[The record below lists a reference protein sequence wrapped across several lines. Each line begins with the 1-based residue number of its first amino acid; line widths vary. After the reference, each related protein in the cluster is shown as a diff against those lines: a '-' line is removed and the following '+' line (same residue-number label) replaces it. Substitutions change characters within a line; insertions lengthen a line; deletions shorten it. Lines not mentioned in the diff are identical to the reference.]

1 MNQSIIIGIAA
12 VIALGTVAQWIAW
25 RLKMPS
31 ILILLI
37 TGFVA
42 GPAILGFLNPDKLL
56 GDVLF
61 PFVSMSTALILY
73 EGGLSLKLSELS
85 HVGRAVR
92 NLLTAGVLITWVLA
106 SLLAFFLMGWDWK
119 LSALFGAILTVTGPT
134 VIIPLLRFI
143 RPSPKLG
150 SILKWE
156 GIVVDPIGALL
167 AVLVFEALLVSE
179 RGDPLTVAILGIVK
193 TVVIGGGL
201 GYVAARILVLF
212 FRRFWI
218 PDFLHN
224 PASLMMVLTVYA
236 ASNYFQEESGLL
248 AVTVMGVALAN
259 QKSVPIRHII
269 EFKEI
274 LRVVL
279 ISSLFILLAARV
291 TRADMQLIDASAIL
305 FLLGLVFI
313 VRPATV
319 FISTIGTTLN
329 WKDKVFLSWMAP
341 RGIVAAAVTSI
352 FAIQLKSNGIA
363 DAGAMVPVMFT
374 IIVGTV
380 ALYGISAGFLGRL
393 LGVAGDQDPQ
403 GVIIVGGHY
412 WARVLGKI
420 LQDQKIRVQMIDTN
434 PYHVT
439 ACKMLDLPAIQGN
452 ILDESIQEQ
461 LDLSTTGRM
470 VALTSNDEVNSLA
483 ALRFTELFGRG
494 EVYQISPYSDQG
506 VTKDKNQVPRELRG
520 RCLFDHSLTYSAFS
534 RRFAEGADI
543 KVLEVGKDIAAQEVK
558 NTENITP
565 LFLVDPSSKKLS
577 IYTAEIQAQPDNGD
591 LLVVLK
597 D

>member
-1 MNQSIIIGIAA
+1 MNEGIIIGIAA
-12 VIALGTVAQWIAW
+12 VILLGTVAQWIAW

-31 ILILLI
+31 ILILLL
-37 TGFVA
+37 TGFAA
-42 GPAILGFLNPDKLL
+42 GPLAGFLDPDALL

-73 EGGLSLKLSELS
+73 EGGLSLKKSELS
-85 HVGRAVR
+85 HVGKPVR
-92 NLLTAGVLITWVLA
+92 NLLTIGVFITWVLA
-106 SLLAFFLMGWDWK
+106 SLMAYWLLGWEWK

-143 RPSPKLG
+143 RPTPQLS

-167 AVLVFEALLVSE
+167 AVLVFEALLVSDQ
-179 RGDPLTVAILGIVK
+179 GDPIQVAIIGIAK
-193 TVVIGGGL
+193 TIFIGGGL
-201 GYVAARILVLF
+201 GYIAARILVLF
-212 FRRFWI
+212 FRRYWI

-224 PASLMMVLTVYA
+224 PSSLMMVLTVYA
-236 ASNYFQEESGLL
+236 ISNHVQPESGLL
-248 AVTVMGVALAN
+248 AVTVMGAALAN

-279 ISSLFILLAARV
+279 ISSLFILLAARITV
-291 TRADMQLIDASAIL
+291 EDMKLIDTSALL
-305 FLLGLVFI
+305 FLAGLILI
-313 VRPATV
+313 VRPLTV
-319 FISTIGTTLN
+319 FLSTLGTTLK
-329 WKDKVFLSWMAP
+329 WKDKLFLSWMAP

-352 FAIQLKSNGIA
+352 FAIQLQENNPQ
-363 DAGAMVPVMFT
+363 AGEMVPVMFAV
-374 IIVGTV
+374 IVGTV
-380 ALYGISAGFLGRL
+380 ALYGISAGFVGRL

-420 LQDQKIRVQMIDTN
+420 IQDQRIRVQMIDTN

-439 ACKMLDLPAIQGN
+439 ACRMLDLPAIQGN
-452 ILDESIQEQ
+452 ILDEGVQEE

-470 VALTSNDEVNSLA
+470 IALTSNDEVNSLA
-483 ALRFTELFGRG
+483 ALRFMELFGRG

-543 KVLEVGKDIAAQEVK
+543 RKMVVGKDIKPADIRK
-558 NTENITP
+558 TPGLTP
-565 LFLVDPSSKKLS
+565 LFLIDPNNRKLS
-577 IYTAEIQAQPDNGD
+577 IYTAEIQAQADPGD
-591 LLVVLK
+591 ILVALQ

>member
-1 MNQSIIIGIAA
+1 MNESVIIGIAA
-12 VIALGTVAQWIAW
+12 VILLGTLAQWIAW

-31 ILILLI
+31 ILILLL
-37 TGFVA
+37 TGFAA
-42 GPAILGFLNPDKLL
+42 GPLAGYLDPDKLL

-73 EGGLSLKLSELS
+73 EGGLSLKKSELS
-85 HVGRAVR
+85 HVGKPVR
-92 NLLTAGVLITWVLA
+92 NLLTIGVFITWVLS
-106 SLLAFFLMGWDWK
+106 SLLAYWLLGWGWR

-143 RPSPKLG
+143 RPTPQLS

-167 AVLVFEALLVSE
+167 AVLVFEALLASDK
-179 RGDPLTVAILGIVK
+179 GDPIQVALVGILK
-193 TVVIGGGL
+193 TIVIGGGL
-201 GYVAARILVLF
+201 GYIAARILVLF
-212 FRRFWI
+212 FRRYWI

-224 PASLMMVLTVYA
+224 PSSLMMVFTVYA
-236 ASNYFQEESGLL
+236 ISNHVQPESGLL
-248 AVTVMGVALAN
+248 AVTVMGAALAN

-291 TRADMQLIDASAIL
+291 TMEDLKLIDLSAVL
-305 FLLGLVFI
+305 FLAGLIFL

-319 FISTIGTTLN
+319 FLSTLGTSLN
-329 WKDKVFLSWMAP
+329 WKDRLFLSWMAP

-352 FAIQLKSNGIA
+352 FAIQLEQSVPEA
-363 DAGAMVPVMFT
+363 SEMVPVMFAV
-374 IIVGTV
+374 IVGTV
-380 ALYGISAGFLGRL
+380 ALYGISAGFAGRL

-412 WARVLGKI
+412 WARVLGKL
-420 LQDQKIRVQMIDTN
+420 LQDNKIRVQMIDTN

-439 ACKMLDLPAIQGN
+439 ACRMLDLPAIQGN
-452 ILDESIQEQ
+452 ILDEGVQEQ

-470 VALTSNDEVNSLA
+470 MALTSNDEVNSLA

-543 KVLEVGKDIAAQEVK
+543 KKLAVGKDIKSAEIRK
-558 NTENITP
+558 TPGLTP
-565 LFLVDPSSKKLS
+565 LFLIDPNSKKLS
-577 IYTAEIQAQPDNGD
+577 IYTAEIQAQADDGD
-591 LLVVLK
+591 ILIALQ

>member
-1 MNQSIIIGIAA
+1 MNESIIIGIAA
-12 VIALGTVAQWIAW
+12 VIVLGTVAQWIAW

-31 ILILLI
+31 ILILLL

-42 GPAILGFLNPDKLL
+42 GPIAGWLSPDDLL

-73 EGGLSLKLSELS
+73 EGGMSLKRSELS
-85 HVGRAVR
+85 HVGKPVR
-92 NLLTAGVLITWVLA
+92 NLLTVGVFITWVLA
-106 SLLAFFLMGWDWK
+106 SLLAYWLLGWHWR

-143 RPSPKLG
+143 RPSPQLS

-156 GIVVDPIGALL
+156 GIVIDPIGALL
-167 AVLVFEALLVSE
+167 AVLVFEALLVSDK
-179 RGDPLTVAILGIVK
+179 GDPVQVAIMGIV
-193 TVVIGGGL
+193 TTIVVGGGL

-212 FRRFWI
+212 FRRYWI

-224 PASLMMVLTVYA
+224 PSSLMMVFTVYA
-236 ASNYFQEESGLL
+236 ISNYIQEESGLL
-248 AVTVMGVALAN
+248 AVTVMGAALAN

-279 ISSLFILLAARV
+279 ISSLFILLAARITV
-291 TRADMQLIDASAIL
+291 DDMKLIDLSAVL
-305 FLLGLVFI
+305 FLAGLILI
-313 VRPATV
+313 VRPLTV
-319 FISTIGTTLN
+319 FLSTIGTTLK
-329 WKDKVFLSWMAP
+329 WQDKVFLSWMAP

-352 FAIQLKSNGIA
+352 FAIKLEQNNIEQ
-363 DAGAMVPVMFT
+363 AGEMVPVMFAV
-374 IIVGTV
+374 IVGTV
-380 ALYGISAGFLGRL
+380 ALYGISAGFLGRV

-420 LQDQKIRVQMIDTN
+420 LQDNKIRVQMIDTN

-439 ACKMLDLPAIQGN
+439 ACRMLDFPSIQGN
-452 ILDESIQEQ
+452 ILDEGVQEE
-461 LDLSTTGRM
+461 LDLSTTGRLM
-470 VALTSNDEVNSLA
+470 ALTSNDEVNSLA

-520 RCLFDHSLTYSAFS
+520 RCLFDHALTYSAFS

-543 KVLEVGKDIAAQEVK
+543 RKMIVGTDIKPADIK
-558 NTENITP
+558 KTPGLTP
-565 LFLVDPSSKKLS
+565 LFLIDRDSRKMS
-577 IYTAEIQAQPDNGD
+577 IYTAEIHAQADEGD
-591 LLVVLK
+591 LLVALQ

>member
-1 MNQSIIIGIAA
+1 MNESVIIGIAA
-12 VIALGTVAQWIAW
+12 VILLGTLAQWIAW

-31 ILILLI
+31 ILILLL
-37 TGFVA
+37 TGFAA
-42 GPAILGFLNPDKLL
+42 GPLAGYLDPDKLL

-73 EGGLSLKLSELS
+73 EGGLSLKKSELS
-85 HVGRAVR
+85 HVGKPVR
-92 NLLTAGVLITWVLA
+92 NLLTIGVFITWVLA
-106 SLLAFFLMGWDWK
+106 SLLAYWLLGWGWR

-143 RPSPKLG
+143 RPTPQLS

-167 AVLVFEALLVSE
+167 AVLVFEALLASDK
-179 RGDPLTVAILGIVK
+179 GDPIQVALVGILK
-193 TVVIGGGL
+193 TIVIGGGL
-201 GYVAARILVLF
+201 GYIAARILVLF
-212 FRRFWI
+212 FRRYWI

-224 PASLMMVLTVYA
+224 PSSLMMVFTVYA
-236 ASNYFQEESGLL
+236 ISNHVQPESGLL
-248 AVTVMGVALAN
+248 AVTVMGAALAN

-291 TRADMQLIDASAIL
+291 TMEDLKLIDLSAVL
-305 FLLGLVFI
+305 FLAGLIFI

-319 FISTIGTTLN
+319 FLSTLGTSLN
-329 WKDKVFLSWMAP
+329 WKDRLFLSWMAP

-352 FAIQLKSNGIA
+352 FAIQLEQSVPEA
-363 DAGAMVPVMFT
+363 SEMVPVMFAV
-374 IIVGTV
+374 IVGTV
-380 ALYGISAGFLGRL
+380 ALYGISAGFAGRL

-412 WARVLGKI
+412 WARVLGKL
-420 LQDQKIRVQMIDTN
+420 LQDNKIRVQMIDTN

-439 ACKMLDLPAIQGN
+439 ACRMLDLPAIQGN
-452 ILDESIQEQ
+452 ILDEGVQEG

-470 VALTSNDEVNSLA
+470 MALTSNDEVNSLA

-543 KVLEVGKDIAAQEVK
+543 KKLTVGKDIK
-558 NTENITP
+558 STEIRKTPGLTP
-565 LFLVDPSSKKLS
+565 LFLIDPNSKKLN
-577 IYTAEIQAQPDNGD
+577 IYTAEIQAQADDGD
-591 LLVVLK
+591 LLIALQ